1 MQFFILDFA
10 LAFAALLG
18 YRALIAALRR
28 RPAVVSVSA
37 GITRSPEFIQRR
49 RAVRLKAVARQPV
62 VSTHAA
68 GSERPRASIHRLI
81 NFW

>member
-1 MQFFILDFA
+1 MQFFIFDFA

-18 YRALIAALRR
+18 YRALIAVSRR
-28 RPAVVSVSA
+28 RPAVVAVGA
-37 GITRSPEFIQRR
+37 GITRSREFIQRP

-62 VSTHAA
+62 VPTRATD
-68 GSERPRASIHRLI
+68 SERPRASIHRLI

>member
-1 MQFFILDFA
+1 MQFFIFDFA

-18 YRALIAALRR
+18 YRALVAVLRR
-28 RPAVVSVSA
+28 GAAVVSVGA

-49 RAVRLKAVARQPV
+49 RAMRLKAVARQPV
-62 VSTHAA
+62 VPTRAA